1 MKAKSDLIDSIS
13 ETLKNIWFSFIL
25 KHQDIQHIQN
35 LFQEDNSV
43 TILSYNE
50 GGTEDTYNR
59 IANKQPLHGG
69 EITLRRCS
77 EKIFYTWC
85 LVS

>member
-25 KHQDIQHIQN
+25 KHQDIQHIQD

-50 GGTEDTYNR
+50 GGKIYTTELQTN
-59 IANKQPLHGG
+59 NHEQGG

-77 EKIFYTWC
+77 EKIFYTRG